1 MMEETNNN
9 WQSHEAERML
19 GLIADPNRLRVFS
32 ALALGATT
40 TTDIRDM
47 TSLDARSVERAL
59 ARLVAGELVVRES
72 NGVVRLLTEEL
83 LIVARS
89 IGEKRDRE
97 GAADS
102 DMPGAVVLARFMKNG
117 RLTAIPVQLSKR
129 TIVLD
134 YLAQSFEPGRRYKE
148 KEVNE
153 ILARYHEDV
162 AALRRY
168 MVDEG
173 FMEREA
179 GVYWRS
185 GGSFEI

>member
-1 MMEETNNN
+1 MEETSSN

-19 GLIADPNRLRVFS
+19 GLIADPNRLRVIS

-47 TSLDARSVERAL
+47 TAMDARAIEKAL
-59 ARLVAGELVVRES
+59 ARLVAGELVVRET

-83 LIVARS
+83 LSVARS

-102 DMPGAVVLARFMKNG
+102 DVPGAVVLARFMKGG
-117 RLTAIPVQLSKR
+117 RLTSIPVQLSKR

-134 YLAQSFEPGRRYKE
+134 YLAQNFEPGRRYRE

-168 MVDEG
+168 LVDEG

-179 GVYWRS
+179 SIYWRS

>member
-1 MMEETNNN
+1 MKDNDN
-9 WQSHEAERML
+9 WQSHEAERLL
-19 GLIADPNRLRVFS
+19 GLIADPSRLRVFS

-40 TTDIRDM
+40 TTDIRAM
-47 TSLDARSVERAL
+47 TSLDARTVEKAL

-72 NGVVRLLTEEL
+72 NGVVRLVTEEL
-83 LIVARS
+83 LTVARS
-89 IGEKRDRE
+89 IGERRDAE
-97 GAADS
+97 ELSDS
-102 DMPGAVVLARFMKNG
+102 DVPGAVVLARFMRDG

-129 TIVLD
+129 AIVLD
-134 YLAQSFEPGRRYKE
+134 YLAQNFEPGRRYPE
-148 KEVNE
+148 KVVNE
-153 ILARYHEDV
+153 TLARFHDDV

-179 GVYWRS
+179 AVYWRS